1 MPTPEGKE
9 ESRRGKQKMKKSGE
23 KTSTSTKA
31 TDTKRKAL
39 PIHIDSDVAD
49 MASQIQK
56 WQIEA
61 HSPYNDGWTQSYYRE
76 KLREIKEILGVYE
89 EPIRVIT

>member
-1 MPTPEGKE
+1 
-9 ESRRGKQKMKKSGE
+9 MKKSGT
-23 KTSTSTKA
+23 KTKESTDSSTR
-31 TDTKRKAL
+31 TIDT
-39 PIHIDSDVAD
+39 DVAD

-76 KLREIKEILGVYE
+76 KLRQIKEILGVYE